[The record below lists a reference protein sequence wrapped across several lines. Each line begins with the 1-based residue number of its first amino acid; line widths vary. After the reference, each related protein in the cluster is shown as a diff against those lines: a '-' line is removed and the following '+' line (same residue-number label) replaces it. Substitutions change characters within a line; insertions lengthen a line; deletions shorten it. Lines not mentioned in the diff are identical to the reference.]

1 MAFEGAYPAPRAAAL
16 SGVPATTLYDWARK
30 GIVVP
35 SVSLERERLWSY
47 ADLMAL
53 RIVSWLR
60 RPKAAAPASP
70 MPRVRRALQ
79 RIEDEGLDLW
89 DPQASDGGAGSPIYV
104 DGRGRVYVAA
114 VDGVVDDAGGS
125 LLDLG
130 LDLLGPFDH
139 GPGRGPDLRRPRPH
153 LAIVPGRCAGEPH
166 LVGTRVTT
174 PVVAALADRG
184 FDDDAIARL
193 YPACD
198 PVALRE
204 AVDLEREL
212 AGTAAA

>member
-1 MAFEGAYPAPRAAAL
+1 MAFEGAYPAARAAAL
-16 SGVPATTLYDWARK
+16 SGVPASTLYDWARK

-60 RPKAAAPASP
+60 RPKAEAPASP
-70 MPRVRRALQ
+70 MGRVRRALQ
-79 RIEDEGLDLW
+79 RIDDEGLDIW
-89 DPQASDGGAGSPIYV
+89 DPEASRDASPLLV
-104 DGRGRVYVAA
+104 DRSGRVYVAA

-153 LAIVPGRCAGEPH
+153 LRIVPGRCAGEPH
-166 LVGTRVTT
+166 LVGSRVTT
-174 PVVAALADRG
+174 PAVAALAARG
-184 FDDDAIARL
+184 FDAASIVRL

-198 PVALRE
+198 PAALRE

-212 AGTAAA
+212 AGAVAA